1 MALYCWLAPGTMVAI
16 GGKTLIATSR
26 SCTARVVEPATEP
39 DVAEIMVVPALAL
52 VASPSDPG
60 VLPIVATAA
69 DEEAHATDVVMFAV
83 DPSVYSPV
91 AVNCCEP
98 PIGMEGLCGLTSMA
112 AKIAF
117 VTVRLPD
124 PVTVPD
130 LARMTVLPLPVLAAI
145 PLLPGVLL
153 TVATLGA
160 DELQWTELVRFWAV
174 PSVKVP
180 SAVNAWF
187 NPKGIAAVA
196 GLTAIE
202 TTEAGVTVSSVDPP
216 IPPSVAVIV
225 AVPVAREVPIALE
238 LTVATT
244 LLLEPQVAEV
254 VRS

>member
-1 MALYCWLAPGTMVAI
+1 VALYCWLAPGTIVAI
-16 GGKTLIATSR
+16 GGKTLIATSW
-26 SCTARVVEPATEP
+26 SCTASDVEPAIEP
-39 DVAEIMVVPALAL
+39 DVAEIIVVPELAEA
-52 VASPSDPG
+52 ASPIDPD
-60 VLPIVATAA
+60 VLPIVATVA
-69 DEEAHATDVVMFAV
+69 DEEAHVTDVVMFAV

-98 PIGMEGLCGLTSMA
+98 PIGMDGLCGLTSMA

-130 LARMTVLPLPVLAAI
+130 LARMTVLPLPMLVAI
-145 PLLPGVLL
+145 PLLPEVLL
-153 TVATLGA
+153 TVATLGT
-160 DELQWTELVRFWAV
+160 DELQWAELVMSCV
-174 PSVKVP
+174 EPSVNVPTAVKV
-180 SAVNAWF
+180 WF
-187 NPKGIAAVA
+187 IPKGIAAVA

-216 IPPSVAVIV
+216 IPPRVAVMA
-225 AVPVAREVPIALE
+225 AVPVARELPSALE

-244 LLLEPQVAEV
+244 VLLDPQVAEV

>member
-1 MALYCWLAPGTMVAI
+1 LAPGTIVAI
-16 GGKTLIATSR
+16 GGKTLIATSG

-60 VLPIVATAA
+60 VLPIVATSA
-69 DEEAHATDVVMFAV
+69 DEEAHVTDVVMFAV

-91 AVNCCEP
+91 AVNSCEP
-98 PIGMEGLCGLTSMA
+98 PIEIDGLCGLTSMA

-130 LARMTVLPLPVLAAI
+130 LARMTVPPLPVLVAI
-145 PLLPGVLL
+145 PLLPDVLL
-153 TVATLGA
+153 TVATLGT
-160 DELQWTELVRFWAV
+160 DELQWTELVTSCV
-174 PSVKVP
+174 EPSVKVP
-180 SAVNAWF
+180 TAVNVWF
-187 NPKGIAAVA
+187 IPNGIAAVA
-196 GLTAIE
+196 GRTVIE
-202 TTEAGVTVSSVDPP
+202 TTEAGVTVSSVDPLV
-216 IPPSVAVIV
+216 PPRVAVMV
-225 AVPVAREVPIALE
+225 AVPVAREVPSALE

-244 LLLEPQVAEV
+244 VLLEPQVAEV

>member
-1 MALYCWLAPGTMVAI
+1 MALYCWFAPGAIVAI
-16 GGKTLIATSR
+16 GGKTLIATNG
-26 SCTARVVEPATEP
+26 SCTANDVEPTSEP

-52 VASPSDPG
+52 VASPCEPD
-60 VLPIVATAA
+60 VLLIVATVA
-69 DEEAHATDVVMFAV
+69 DEEIHVTNVVMFAV

-98 PIGMEGLCGLTSMA
+98 PIGMDGLCGLTSIA

-130 LARMTVLPLPVLAAI
+130 LARMTVLPLPVLVAI

-153 TVATLGA
+153 TVATPGT
-160 DELQWTELVRFWAV
+160 DELQWTELVTSCV
-174 PSVKVP
+174 EPSVNVP
-180 SAVNAWF
+180 TAVNVCF
-187 NPKGIAAVA
+187 IPNGIAAVV

-202 TTEAGVTVSSVDPP
+202 TTEAGVTVSSVEPLVPP
-216 IPPSVAVIV
+216 RVAAIV
-225 AVPVAREVPIALE
+225 AVPVASEVPSALE
-238 LTVATT
+238 LTVATAV
-244 LLLEPQVAEV
+244 LLEPQVADA

>member
-1 MALYCWLAPGTMVAI
+1 MAPGTIVAI
-16 GGKTLIATSR
+16 GGKTLIETSG
-26 SCTARVVEPATEP
+26 SCTASGVEPATVP

-69 DEEAHATDVVMFAV
+69 DEEPHVTDVVMFAV

-98 PIGMEGLCGLTSMA
+98 PIGMDGLCGLTSMA
-112 AKIAF
+112 ARIAF
-117 VTVRLPD
+117 VTVSLPD

-145 PLLPGVLL
+145 PLLPEVLL

-160 DELQWTELVRFWAV
+160 DELQWAELVTSCV
-174 PSVKVP
+174 EPSVKVP
-180 SAVNAWF
+180 TAVNAWF
-187 NPKGIAAVA
+187 IPNGIAAVA
-196 GLTAIE
+196 GLTVIV
-202 TTEAGVTVSSVDPP
+202 TTEAGVTVSSVDPLV
-216 IPPSVAVIV
+216 PPRVVVIV
-225 AVPVAREVPIALE
+225 AVPVAREVPSALE
-238 LTVATT
+238 FTVATT
-244 LLLEPQVAEV
+244 VLLDPQVAEV